1 MEENTIEKYIKN
13 NILDI
18 EQLIKDYKTYIY
30 TIAKNNSK
38 GFLKNEDIEEIVSDT
53 F

>member
-18 EQLIKDYKTYIY
+18 EQLIEDYKTYIY
-30 TIAKNNSK
+30 TIAK
-38 GFLKNEDIEEIVSDT
+38 E
-53 F
+53 